1 MKHKWTKLQ
10 LSLSSGQIFLVQLM
24 ALKIVLSFL
33 FSLLPIIDAH
43 GDTFPK
49 LEDSGR
55 RKQLEHLN
63 KPSVK
68 TVKTEYGDIY
78 ECVDFYK
85 QPAFDHPALKNHNFH
100 PQMRP
105 SFRMQQV
112 SSARTFPK
120 DARSVSVGLKDKSCP
135 VGTVPIRRVKE
146 DHLKRIESLM
156 MNYTS
161 KIVPH
166 SIPLKPGTNV
176 AIAQTKPG
184 GSQVYYGVGANLS
197 LHNPPVFSY
206 EYSSGQLGIQG
217 GPDSIQVGWT
227 VNPILYKDT
236 KTRMFI
242 YTNAGQSHC
251 FNTYCPGFVIVRA
264 DVPLDG
270 VFTAITGQ
278 QGPIYRFSCFIYQ
291 DPMSGNWWLEVGP
304 DYTPIGFW
312 PNRIF
317 TGLAKSGS
325 YVACGGEAYHPPDI
339 PGVPHMGSGFKPSRH
354 KNFNAYCFGFFVL
367 NEQRHVTV
375 KVHTEAYTNAPQ
387 FYGIV
392 DEFIL
397 GGFLD
402 KDDIAHSE
410 NSDVQVNGTNIA
422 LELQHRVVYGGT
434 QVLL

>member
-1 MKHKWTKLQ
+1 MKHKWTKSQ
-10 LSLSSGQIFLVQLM
+10 LSLSSGQIFLVQRM

-33 FSLLPIIDAH
+33 FSLLPIIDGH
-43 GDTFPK
+43 GDTTFPK
-49 LEDSGR
+49 LEDLGR
-55 RKQLEHLN
+55 RKQLGHLN

-85 QPAFDHPALKNHNFH
+85 QPAFNHPALKNHNFH

-112 SSARTFPK
+112 SSAHTFPK
-120 DARSVSVGLKDKSCP
+120 DAKSISVGLKDKSCP
-135 VGTVPIRRVKE
+135 VGTVPITRVKE

-161 KIVPH
+161 KIDPH

-227 VNPILYKDT
+227 
-236 KTRMFI
+236 
-242 YTNAGQSHC
+242 
-251 FNTYCPGFVIVRA
+251 
-264 DVPLDG
+264 
-270 VFTAITGQ
+270 
-278 QGPIYRFSCFIYQ
+278 

-317 TGLAKSGS
+317 TSLAKSGS

-354 KNFNAYCFGFFVL
+354 TNFNAYCFGFFVL
-367 NEQRHVTV
+367 NEQHKVTV
-375 KVHTEAYTNAPQ
+375 KVRTEGYTNAPQ

-392 DEFIL
+392 DEFIVR
-397 GGFLD
+397 GFLD
-402 KDDIAHSE
+402 KDDIAGSG
-410 NSDVQVNGTNIA
+410 NSDVQVNGTNIS

-434 QVLL
+434 QVLS